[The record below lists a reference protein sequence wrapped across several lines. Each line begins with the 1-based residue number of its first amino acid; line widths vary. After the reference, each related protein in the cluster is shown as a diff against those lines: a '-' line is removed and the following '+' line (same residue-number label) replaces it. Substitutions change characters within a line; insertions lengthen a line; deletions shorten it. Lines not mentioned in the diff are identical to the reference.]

1 MLRYVLS
8 SSEGAILRKTWSW
21 DALKLHL
28 KRNWEILLILF
39 LLPLQVVSGNL
50 FVLANGVATPYSV
63 LNFAIWLLAFLRQY
77 FVPFLLPILVLTA
90 VACLCLPLP
99 ERRRRL
105 LMDVMYLLMVVRLLL
120 LFSVL
125 NLMIFLP
132 PADPVLLFV
141 QLLLFLPC
149 LLCVWGWIY
158 WRVDSY
164 FVASGVGRIFSSST
178 SGDEIPPAFD
188 YFIASFTS
196 LLTQTL
202 DNFNA
207 TTRFGRVLIFAH
219 GLMVW
224 DIMALTLSRAIAL
237 AAV

>member
-1 MLRYVLS
+1 
-8 SSEGAILRKTWSW
+8 
-21 DALKLHL
+21 
-28 KRNWEILLILF
+28 
-39 LLPLQVVSGNL
+39 
-50 FVLANGVATPYSV
+50 
-63 LNFAIWLLAFLRQY
+63 
-77 FVPFLLPILVLTA
+77 
-90 VACLCLPLP
+90 
-99 ERRRRL
+99 
-105 LMDVMYLLMVVRLLL
+105 MDVMYLLMVVRLLL

-164 FVASGVGRIFSSST
+164 FVASGFGRIFSSST

>member
-50 FVLANGVATPYSV
+50 FVLANDVATPYSV

-105 LMDVMYLLMVVRLLL
+105 LTDVMYLLMVVRLLL

-125 NLMIFLP
+125 NVMIFLP

-141 QLLLFLPC
+141 QLLFFLPC
-149 LLCVWGWIY
+149 LLCIWGWIY

-178 SGDEIPPAFD
+178 SGEEIPPAFD

>member
-1 MLRYVLS
+1 MLS
-8 SSEGAILRKTWSW
+8 GSEGAILRKTWPW
-21 DALKLHL
+21 HALKLHL

-50 FVLANGVATPYSV
+50 FVLANSVATPYSV

-90 VACLCLPLP
+90 VACLCIPLP

-125 NLMIFLP
+125 NVMIFLP

-207 TTRFGRVLIFAH
+207 ITRFGRVLIFAH